1 MASLAAIRRFRPAT
15 VAAAVAAGAIG
26 LGVTSK
32 LLVGNAA
39 AESGAPPKVFGA
51 GPAFV
56 SLPLESSEKVNHNTK
71 RLRFKL
77 PQREAVSG
85 LSLTSAVLTMSWPEG
100 RWFPVARPYTPIQ
113 PLEDT
118 GYLELMVKKYPD
130 GKQSTHLH
138 SLAPGE
144 KLLFALAIKGHQWKP
159 NSYSH
164 VTLIAGGA
172 GITPIYQLAQGILRN
187 PQDKTTVTLV
197 FGVNSDQDVLLKE
210 ELEQFEKDFPG
221 RFKAVYTVSNP
232 VANSP
237 FRKGYV
243 TKELLQE
250 IGAVPK
256 GVETKVFVC
265 GPPAMEAALVGKRSA
280 PGVLQQLGYRK
291 DQIYK
296 F

>member
-1 MASLAAIRRFRPAT
+1 MASVTLRRVRPATIAAT
-15 VAAAVAAGAIG
+15 VAAGGIG
-26 LGVTSK
+26 L
-32 LLVGNAA
+32 AA
-39 AESGAPPKVFGA
+39 YSRLFVNSASAESGAPPKVFGA

-56 SLPLESSEKVNHNTK
+56 SLALESSEDVNHNTK

-100 RWFPVARPYTPIQ
+100 RWLPVARPYTPVQ
-113 PLEDT
+113 PLDDT

-130 GKQSTHLH
+130 GKQSTHIH
-138 SLAPGE
+138 SLTPGQ

-164 VTLIAGGA
+164 ITLIAGGA

-187 PQDKTTVTLV
+187 PEDKTAITLV
-197 FGVNSDQDVLLKE
+197 FGVNSDQDVLLKQE
-210 ELEQFEKDFPG
+210 FEQFEKEFPG

-237 FRKGYV
+237 YRKGYV
-243 TKELLQE
+243 TKQLLE
-250 IGAVPK
+250 EVGVAPK
-256 GVETKVFVC
+256 KEDTKVFVC

-291 DQIYK
+291 DQIHQ

>member
-1 MASLAAIRRFRPAT
+1 MASVALRRVRPATIAAT
-15 VAAAVAAGAIG
+15 VAAGGIG
-26 LGVTSK
+26 L
-32 LLVGNAA
+32 AA
-39 AESGAPPKVFGA
+39 YSRLFVNSASAESTAPPKVFGA

-56 SLPLESSEKVNHNTK
+56 SLSLESSEDVNHNTK

-100 RWFPVARPYTPIQ
+100 RWLPVARPYTPVQ
-113 PLEDT
+113 PLDDA

-130 GKQSTHLH
+130 GKQSTHIH
-138 SLAPGE
+138 SLTPGQ

-159 NSYSH
+159 NSYRH

-172 GITPIYQLAQGILRN
+172 GITPLYQLAQGILRN
-187 PQDKTTVTLV
+187 PDDKTAITLV

-210 ELEQFEKDFPG
+210 EFEQFERDFPG
-221 RFKAVYTVSNP
+221 RFRAVYTVSNP
-232 VANSP
+232 AANSSY
-237 FRKGYV
+237 RKGYV
-243 TKELLQE
+243 TKQLLE
-250 IGAVPK
+250 EVGAVPK
-256 GVETKVFVC
+256 NEDTKVFVC

-280 PGVLQQLGYRK
+280 PGILQQLGYRK
-291 DQIYK
+291 DQIHQ

>member
-1 MASLAAIRRFRPAT
+1 MASTATIRRFRPAT
-15 VAAAVAAGAIG
+15 VAAAVAAGGIG
-26 LGVTSK
+26 LGLMSK
-32 LLVGNAA
+32 LLVGNAS

-56 SLPLESSEKVNHNTK
+56 SLPLESSEEVNHNTK

-100 RWFPVARPYTPIQ
+100 RWLPVARPYTPIQ
-113 PLEDT
+113 PL
-118 GYLELMVKKYPD
+118 
-130 GKQSTHLH
+130 
-138 SLAPGE
+138 
-144 KLLFALAIKGHQWKP
+144 
-159 NSYSH
+159 
-164 VTLIAGGA
+164 
-172 GITPIYQLAQGILRN
+172 
-187 PQDKTTVTLV
+187 DKTAVTLV
-197 FGVNSDQDVLLKE
+197 FGVNSDQDVLLKKE
-210 ELEQFEKDFPG
+210 FEQLEKEFPE

-232 VANSP
+232 LPNSP

-250 IGAVPK
+250 VGAVPK
-256 GVETKVFVC
+256 KGNDTKVFVC

-291 DQIYK
+291 DQIHQ